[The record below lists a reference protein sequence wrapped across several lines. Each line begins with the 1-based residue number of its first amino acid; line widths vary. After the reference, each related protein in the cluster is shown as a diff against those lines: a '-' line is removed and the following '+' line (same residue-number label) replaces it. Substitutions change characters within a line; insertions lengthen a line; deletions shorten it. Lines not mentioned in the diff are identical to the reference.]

1 MKILYINQYILV
13 KSVLLFKTVAP
24 LNSGLCIQYV
34 KKDLG
39 LGLHKFPINLG
50 AISKMQE
57 PK

>member
-1 MKILYINQYILV
+1 MTVLYINQYIMV
-13 KSVLLFKTVAP
+13 DQVLLFKNVAP

-39 LGLHKFPINLG
+39 LGLHKFPINLA